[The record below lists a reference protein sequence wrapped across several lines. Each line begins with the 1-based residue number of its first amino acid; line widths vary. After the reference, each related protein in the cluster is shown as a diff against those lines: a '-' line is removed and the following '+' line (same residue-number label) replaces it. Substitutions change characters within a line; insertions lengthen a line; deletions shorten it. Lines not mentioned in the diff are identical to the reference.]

1 MEMKKIASFTIN
13 HDVLTPGMYVSRV
26 DGDVVTY
33 DLRMKKPNGGDYLA
47 VGAMHTLEHLLATYA
62 RSSALADSVVY
73 VGPMGCRTGFYLL
86 LRDTVTRTQA
96 VALARDALRFAADFD
111 GAVPGARARECGN
124 YREHDLTADR
134 AEARAML
141 PVLAHWT
148 AEDMV
153 YPV

>member
-62 RSSALADSVVY
+62 RSSALADSVMMRIS
-73 VGPMGCRTGFYLL
+73 GFSTSRT
-86 LRDTVTRTQA
+86 A
-96 VALARDALRFAADFD
+96 SMALS
-111 GAVPGARARECGN
+111 RAFPNRE
-124 YREHDLTADR
+124 
-134 AEARAML
+134 
-141 PVLAHWT
+141 
-148 AEDMV
+148 
-153 YPV
+153 